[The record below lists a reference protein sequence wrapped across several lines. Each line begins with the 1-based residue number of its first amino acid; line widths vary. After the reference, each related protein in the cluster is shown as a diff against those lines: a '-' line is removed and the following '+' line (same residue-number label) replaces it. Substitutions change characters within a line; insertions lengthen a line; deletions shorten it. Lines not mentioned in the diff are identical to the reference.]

1 MVPFLARDGFVAA
14 CATAV
19 LPCNA
24 VVAVAGAVRTAAQ
37 GHRNRLNLCVHPCG
51 GFIVRRRAHA
61 MVCAFARLPIATCAA
76 AVLIWMPVVA
86 FTGASVAAALTNVGI
101 VAVTSDYWGGE
112 RVGHSN
118 WRWHDEDWG
127 SDWRREVPIVE
138 VGVWRRRLDEDV
150 PVHSDAL
157 P

>member
-1 MVPFLARDGFVAA
+1 MVPFLAREGSVAA

-24 VVAVAGAVRTAAQ
+24 VVAVAGAVWTAAQ
-37 GHRNRLNLCVHPCG
+37 DHRNRLNFAFHPCG

-61 MVCAFARLPIATCAA
+61 MVCVFARLPIATCAA

-101 VAVTSDYWGGE
+101 AAVTSDHRGGE
-112 RVGHSN
+112 RVGHPN

-127 SDWRREVPIVE
+127 SNRRREVAIVE
-138 VGVWRRRLDEDV
+138 VGVWLHCWRE
-150 PVHSDAL
+150 AT
-157 P
+157 